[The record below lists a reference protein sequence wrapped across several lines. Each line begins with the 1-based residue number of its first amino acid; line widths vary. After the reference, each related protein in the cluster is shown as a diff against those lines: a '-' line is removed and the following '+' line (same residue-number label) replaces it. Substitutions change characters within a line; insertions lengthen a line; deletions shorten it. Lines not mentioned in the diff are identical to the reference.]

1 MGGWGEGGEGARKA
15 FFIFRC
21 KLSSHAGRENRGSYG
36 REIFIE

>member
-1 MGGWGEGGEGARKA
+1 MGRGGGRGRKA
-15 FFIFRC
+15 IFIFRC